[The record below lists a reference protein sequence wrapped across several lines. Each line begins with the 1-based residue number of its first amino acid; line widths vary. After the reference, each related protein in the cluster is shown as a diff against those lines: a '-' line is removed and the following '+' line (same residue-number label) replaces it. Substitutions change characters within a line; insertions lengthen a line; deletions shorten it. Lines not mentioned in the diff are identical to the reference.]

1 MSPAQ
6 EPPPVG
12 LPTVAS
18 PGRPDAGSVNGGR
31 REPQSPA
38 ERPAA
43 GQHDNPADDE
53 PDDWPAGLARPIREE
68 SLDGGYIG
76 RTTLAILADGRT
88 VVVKRC
94 PYPVDQEADGLAAL
108 TAAGAPVPAVLG
120 AAAHTL
126 VLAHVSGDP
135 DWAGL
140 GRAVARLHRTTGD
153 RFGWPT
159 ANFHGRFP
167 QDNTWTDTW
176 PAFYVGRRVRP
187 QLDRA
192 DLPSELRAR
201 IDAACRGPLP
211 ELLRP
216 DPPASLTHGDL
227 WPGNMIGGRAL
238 VDPAVSF
245 ADRELDLAYLS
256 LSDSLP
262 PEFLTAYEQEYPV
275 DPGFPERRPALLLH
289 KHLVNVRHF
298 GDRALPRLW
307 ALLEHY
313 GW

>member
-1 MSPAQ
+1 MSTREHVSPPGGTVPCATPANVI
-6 EPPPVG
+6 PVDDVIACAT
-12 LPTVAS
+12 PTGDPSPSGPAS
-18 PGRPDAGSVNGGR
+18 AG
-31 REPQSPA
+31 
-38 ERPAA
+38 
-43 GQHDNPADDE
+43 
-53 PDDWPAGLARPIREE
+53 DWPADLPRPIREE
-68 SLDGGYIG
+68 PLDGGYIG
-76 RTTLAILADGRT
+76 RTTLATLADGRE

-126 VLAHVSGDP
+126 VLEFVTGDP

-140 GRAVARLHRTTGD
+140 GRAVARLHRTVAD
-153 RFGWPT
+153 RFGWPIP
-159 ANFHGRFP
+159 NFHGRFP

-176 PAFYVGRRVRP
+176 PAFYVDRRVRP
-187 QLDRA
+187 QLARA
-192 DLPSELRAR
+192 DLPTELRTR
-201 IDAACRGPLP
+201 IGTACDGPLR

-216 DPPASLTHGDL
+216 SPPASLTHGDL

-238 VDPAVSF
+238 VDPAVSH

-262 PEFLTAYEQEYPV
+262 GEFLSAYEREYPV

-298 GDRALPRLW
+298 GERSLPQLW